1 MITTSCIAILI
12 VVLLFLFMS
21 KNIAHPIVLFL
32 GIWLGCLF
40 CASLRLYNMKEFSDS
55 GVMIIITGLITFCV
69 GCFISMSRHNFKI
82 RPPQSIP
89 VALPETTFN
98 ISWQAVYI
106 LLFAS
111 LAGILILDLLALK
124 ALMRGVSYSYIRN
137 MYYGYGSAPK
147 LIKNTFLSTYINWI
161 SVPALYALIPV
172 AMINLFETKNIFRHK
187 KRLLFSVLVFLSA
200 FMYIFGSAGRFML
213 IFLVVQM
220 ATVFQVYHKK
230 LPKKFKKQI
239 FILISVVVV
248 IFLMIS
254 VVRAS
259 GASGKKVNTFYA
271 YLSIPVYL
279 LDYWIDKVESAPRLY
294 GGAFLYGILTFFNY
308 FTSKAGF
315 VIPLYEKSY
324 DMIQVTQNGWVEIFP
339 HEWYNAYVSMF
350 YYFYIDFG
358 IAGVIAGSVFFGYLC
373 HEIYHIAFIRKNRNA
388 LIFYLIMIQC
398 IVCSIVR
405 WQLGTITLVIT
416 LLFEWF
422 IVSNKYKIKMPEIKF
437 TL

>member
-32 GIWLGCLF
+32 GIWLACLF
-40 CASLRLYNMKEFSDS
+40 CASLRLYNMKEFSDK
-55 GVMIIITGLITFCV
+55 GVILILTGLTAFCV
-69 GCFISMSRHNFKI
+69 GCFISMSRRNFRI
-82 RPPQSIP
+82 RPPKSFSVP
-89 VALPETTFN
+89 VPEITFN
-98 ISWQAVYI
+98 VSWHAVYI

-111 LAGILILDLLALK
+111 LAGILILDILALK
-124 ALMRGVSYSYIRN
+124 ALKKGVSYSYIRN

-147 LIKNTFLSTYINWI
+147 LIKSTFLSTYINWI

-172 AMINLFETKNIFRHK
+172 AMINLFETKNIFRRK
-187 KRLLFSVLVFLSA
+187 KHLLFSIVVFLSA

-230 LPKKFKKQI
+230 LSAKFKKRI
-239 FILISVVVV
+239 FILISAVIV
-248 IFLMIS
+248 IFFLIS
-254 VVRAS
+254 SIRAS

-279 LDYWIDKVESAPRLY
+279 LDYWTEKVENAPHLY
-294 GGAFLYGILTFFNY
+294 GGAFLYGILTFLNY
-308 FTSKAGF
+308 FTSKVGF
-315 VIPLYEKSY
+315 HIPLYEKSY
-324 DMIQVTQNGWVEIFP
+324 NMIQVTQNGWVEIFP

-358 IAGVIAGSVFFGYLC
+358 ITGVVIGCMFFGYLC
-373 HEIYHIAFIRKNRNA
+373 HEIYHIAFIKKNKNA
-388 LIFYLIMIQC
+388 LLFYLIMIQC

-405 WQLGTITLVIT
+405 WQLGTITLVLT
-416 LLFEWF
+416 LFFEWF
-422 IVSNKYKIKMPEIKF
+422 IIPKKYRIEIPKIRF

>member
-1 MITTSCIAILI
+1 MITTSCIAILA
-12 VVLLFLFMS
+12 VVLLVLFMS
-21 KNIAHPIVLFL
+21 KNIAHPVVLFL
-32 GIWLGCLF
+32 GIWLACLL
-40 CASLRLYNMKEFSDS
+40 CAGLRLYNMKAFSDN
-55 GVMIIITGLITFCV
+55 GVTIILTGLVAFCV
-69 GCFISMSRHNFKI
+69 GCVISMSRRNFRI
-82 RPPQSIP
+82 RPPVTTSLP
-89 VALPETTFN
+89 VPEITFN

-172 AMINLFETKNIFRHK
+172 AMINLFETKNIFRQK
-187 KRLLFSVLVFLSA
+187 KRLLFSIAVFLST

-230 LPKKFKKQI
+230 LPAKFKKQI
-239 FILISVVVV
+239 FILISAVVV
-248 IFLMIS
+248 IFMFIS
-254 VVRAS
+254 IVRAS

-279 LDYWIDKVESAPRLY
+279 LDYWIEKVKDLPQLH
-294 GGAFLYGILTFFNY
+294 GGAFLYGILTFINY
-308 FTSKAGF
+308 FTSKAGYD
-315 VIPLYEKSY
+315 IPLYRDSY
-324 DMIQVTQNGWVEIFP
+324 DMIQITQNGWVEIFP

-358 IAGVIAGSVFFGYLC
+358 ITGVVAGSIFFGYLC
-373 HEIYHIAFIRKNRNA
+373 HEIYHIAFIKKNKNA
-388 LIFYLIMIQC
+388 LLFYLIMIQC

-405 WQLGTITLVIT
+405 WQLGTITLVLT

-422 IVSNKYKIKMPEIKF
+422 ITANKFKIEMPKIKF